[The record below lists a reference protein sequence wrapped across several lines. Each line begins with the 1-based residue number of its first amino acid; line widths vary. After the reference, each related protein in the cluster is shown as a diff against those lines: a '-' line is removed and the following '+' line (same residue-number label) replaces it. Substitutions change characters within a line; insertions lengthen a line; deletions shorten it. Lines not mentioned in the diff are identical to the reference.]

1 LSIYPQ
7 HAIVEIPL
15 AGQEDTVENTLGL
28 IGAITGVTGVLVS
41 VLAVLVSVLVVR
53 RQEKVH
59 ARELAEERAHHDR
72 ELAVEQAR
80 NDRSERL
87 AFLSDRI
94 FDISIP
100 RNLRQPFYEEYI
112 SMKGNGTAVK
122 FWLMEG
128 EMEKKKQAASDK
140 QE

>member
-1 LSIYPQ
+1 M
-7 HAIVEIPL
+7 
-15 AGQEDTVENTLGL
+15 ENTLGL
-28 IGAITGVTGVLVS
+28 IGAITGVAGVL
-41 VLAVLVSVLVVR
+41 LALAAVLVSVLIVR

-59 ARELAEERAHHDR
+59 ARELAEERA
-72 ELAVEQAR
+72 R

-87 AFLSDRI
+87 TFLSDRI

-128 EMEKKKQAASDK
+128 EMGKKL
-140 QE
+140 

>member
-1 LSIYPQ
+1 M
-7 HAIVEIPL
+7 
-15 AGQEDTVENTLGL
+15 ENTLGL
-28 IGAITGVTGVLVS
+28 IGAFCGVVGLLLS
-41 VLAVLVSVLVVR
+41 VLGMLLSVLVIR
-53 RQEKVH
+53 WQIKV
-59 ARELAEERAHHDR
+59 
-72 ELAVEQAR
+72 QAR
-80 NDRSERL
+80 SDRM

-128 EMEKKKQAASDK
+128 EMKNKA
-140 QE
+140 

>member
-1 LSIYPQ
+1 MESILS
-7 HAIVEIPL
+7 
-15 AGQEDTVENTLGL
+15 L
-28 IGAITGVTGVLVS
+28 IGAITGVAGLLVAM
-41 VLAVLVSVLVVR
+41 LAVLVSVLLVR

-59 ARELAEERAHHDR
+59 ARELAEERARHDR

-80 NDRSERL
+80 TDRSERL
-87 AFLSDRI
+87 VFLSDRI

-128 EMEKKKQAASDK
+128 EMDKKKK
-140 QE
+140 

>member
-1 LSIYPQ
+1 M
-7 HAIVEIPL
+7 
-15 AGQEDTVENTLGL
+15 ENILGL
-28 IGAITGVTGVLVS
+28 IGAITGVAGLLAAM
-41 VLAVLVSVLVVR
+41 LAVLVSVLVVR

-59 ARELAEERAHHDR
+59 ARELAEERARNDR
-72 ELAVEQAR
+72 ELAVGQAR

-128 EMEKKKQAASDK
+128 EIEKKK
-140 QE
+140 

>member
-1 LSIYPQ
+1 MKLSI
-7 HAIVEIPL
+7 AE
-15 AGQEDTVENTLGL
+15 QEDIMENTLGL
-28 IGAITGVTGVLVS
+28 IGAITGVAGLLVAM
-41 VLAVLVSVLVVR
+41 LAVLVSVLVVR
-53 RQEKVH
+53 WQTKV
-59 ARELAEERAHHDR
+59 
-72 ELAVEQAR
+72 QAR
-80 NDRSERL
+80 SDRM

-128 EMEKKKQAASDK
+128 EKEKKK
-140 QE
+140 

>member
-1 LSIYPQ
+1 MDNILS
-7 HAIVEIPL
+7 V
-15 AGQEDTVENTLGL
+15 
-28 IGAITGVTGVLVS
+28 IGAITGVSGLLVS
-41 VLAVLVSVLVVR
+41 VLLVKW
-53 RQEKVH
+53 QAKV
-59 ARELAEERAHHDR
+59 
-72 ELAVEQAR
+72 QA
-80 NDRSERL
+80 RSERM

-128 EMEKKKQAASDK
+128 EMKGSA
-140 QE
+140 

>member
-1 LSIYPQ
+1 M
-7 HAIVEIPL
+7 
-15 AGQEDTVENTLGL
+15 ENILGL
-28 IGAITGVTGVLVS
+28 IGAISGVVGLLVS
-41 VLAVLVSVLVVR
+41 VVSVVVSVQVVKWQAKV
-53 RQEKVH
+53 QE
-59 ARELAEERAHHDR
+59 RSDR
-72 ELAVEQAR
+72 M
-80 NDRSERL
+80 

-128 EMEKKKQAASDK
+128 EMKNKTGQTA
-140 QE
+140 